1 MGDIRV
7 SAVESSSYIP
17 NCRWSL
23 KCISQS
29 RNTTM
34 DVPRGKEVARKRL
47 IRRIALGV
55 IAALAIGGTTVA
67 LARLKPAAPSV
78 DMSGLWPGT
87 VKRGPLEIQ
96 VRGLGAL
103 KPEEIHWIAAA
114 QDSRVATIARRAGI
128 DPVKANDVILTLS
141 DPELEL
147 EAEKA
152 EWTMKQDEANLANLK
167 VDLESKKLDQRAQLA
182 ELESQYTQAKL
193 TADRDLELTRL
204 NLLSDL
210 SSKLTVD
217 QANQLQ
223 SRVALQKQRLGIADD
238 AIKAQIEAQEV
249 VVRSSRAAYDLKRK
263 QVDQLTIRAGIDG
276 VLQEVDVEVGQRVAA
291 GTILAKVADPK
302 KLKAVLQIPE
312 TQMKGVRVGLD
323 ALVDT
328 RNGIIP
334 GRVIRIDPAALNGT
348 VGVDVA
354 LLAALPPG
362 ARPELS
368 VDGTIQIERLPDVVY
383 VDRPVSGEQ
392 DTTIGLFK
400 INRDGKGAERVNVK
414 LGLASVNTIQVKE
427 GLNVGDRVILS
438 DMSQYDSYQRIRLN

>member
-1 MGDIRV
+1 M
-7 SAVESSSYIP
+7 
-17 NCRWSL
+17 
-23 KCISQS
+23 KCILQN
-29 RNTTM
+29 RMAM

-47 IRRIALGV
+47 IKRIVLIV
-55 IAALAIGGTTVA
+55 IAAVAIGGTTVA
-67 LARLKPAAPSV
+67 VARLKPAAPSV

-114 QDSRVATIARRAGI
+114 QDSRVATIVRRAGI

-141 DPELEL
+141 DPDLEL

-152 EWTMKQDEANLANLK
+152 EWTMKQDEANLANTK
-167 VDLESKKLDQRAQLA
+167 VNLESAKLDQRAQLA
-182 ELESQYTQAKL
+182 ELESQMTQAKL

-210 SSKLTVD
+210 TSRLSVD
-217 QANQLQ
+217 SANQLQ
-223 SRVALQKQRLGIADD
+223 ARVALQKQRLGIADD
-238 AIKAQIEAQEV
+238 SIKAQIEAQEV
-249 VVRSSRAAYDLKRK
+249 VVQSSRAAYELKRK

-323 ALVDT
+323 ASIDT
-328 RNGIIP
+328 RNGIVP
-334 GRVIRIDPAALNGT
+334 GRVIRIDPAATNGT

-354 LLAALPPG
+354 LLGELPPS
-362 ARPELS
+362 ARRPELS
-368 VDGTIQIERLPDVVY
+368 VDGTIEIERLADVVY

-400 INRDGKGAERVNVK
+400 IDKDGKGAERVNVQ
-414 LGLASVNTIQVKE
+414 LGVASVNTIQVKE

>member
-1 MGDIRV
+1 M
-7 SAVESSSYIP
+7 A
-17 NCRWSL
+17 
-23 KCISQS
+23 
-29 RNTTM
+29 M

-47 IRRIALGV
+47 IKRIVLIV
-55 IAALAIGGTTVA
+55 IAAIAIGGTTVA
-67 LARLKPAAPSV
+67 VARLKPAAPSV

-114 QDSRVATIARRAGI
+114 QDSRVATIVRRAGI

-141 DPELEL
+141 DPDLEL

-152 EWTMKQDEANLANLK
+152 EWTMKQDEAQLANLK
-167 VDLESKKLDQRAQLA
+167 VKLESDKLDQRAQLA

-217 QANQLQ
+217 QASQLQ

-238 AIKAQIEAQEV
+238 SIKAQIEAQRV
-249 VVRSSRAAYDLKRK
+249 VVESSRAAYELKRK

-276 VLQEVDVEVGQRVAA
+276 VLQEVDVEVGQRVTA

-312 TQMKGVRVGLD
+312 TQMKAMRIGLD
-323 ALVDT
+323 ASIDT

-334 GRVIRIDPAALNGT
+334 GRVIRIDPAATNGT

-354 LLAALPPG
+354 LLGPLPPG
-362 ARPELS
+362 ARAELS

-400 INRDGKGAERVNVK
+400 IDPDGKGATRVNVK
-414 LGLASVNTIQVKE
+414 LGVASVNTIEVKD
-427 GLNVGDRVILS
+427 GLKVGDRVILS